1 MILSQDR
8 ELAVTLINEARN
20 DGARLKQACTVLNIT
35 DRTYQRRTEM
45 GTVKIDQRPLI
56 SRPTPANKISEEERK
71 EIMEILTSSDFTD
84 LPPSQIVPKL
94 ADQGIYI
101 ASESTF
107 NRILRDE
114 KNNAHRSRSKQPTKK
129 QAPTHIA
136 IAPNEVWTW
145 DITWLNGAVKGK
157 YYKLYLILDMFSR
170 MLVGYELWE
179 EESSAHA
186 EDLVKKSTLAQG
198 IAGRLL
204 VLYSDNGSP
213 MKAATFLAT
222 LEKLGVQ
229 HSFSRPRVS
238 NDNPYSESL
247 FKTLKYRPTYQFNG
261 FQSLMN
267 AREWVAE
274 FVNWYNTEHLHSSIQ
289 FITPYQRHYGRDV
302 EIMAK
307 RTEIYKLAR
316 ARNPE
321 RWVGEIRN
329 WSLPN
334 YVSLNPMKQ
343 SEIDEY
349 LNNRKLELN

>member
-1 MILSQDR
+1 
-8 ELAVTLINEARN
+8 
-20 DGARLKQACTVLNIT
+20 
-35 DRTYQRRTEM
+35 
-45 GTVKIDQRPLI
+45 
-56 SRPTPANKISEEERK
+56 
-71 EIMEILTSSDFTD
+71 
-84 LPPSQIVPKL
+84 
-94 ADQGIYI
+94 
-101 ASESTF
+101 
-107 NRILRDE
+107 
-114 KNNAHRSRSKQPTKK
+114 
-129 QAPTHIA
+129 
-136 IAPNEVWTW
+136 
-145 DITWLNGAVKGK
+145 
-157 YYKLYLILDMFSR
+157 MFSR